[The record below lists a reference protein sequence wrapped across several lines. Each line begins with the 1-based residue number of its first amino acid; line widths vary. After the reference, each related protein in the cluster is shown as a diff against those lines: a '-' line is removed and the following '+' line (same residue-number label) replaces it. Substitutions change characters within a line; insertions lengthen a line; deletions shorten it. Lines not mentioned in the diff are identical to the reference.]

1 VSLGHPHDTDL
12 DSLFFGPDVHDSP
25 LIDPVYGVTIDTVN
39 GVGQDGWRW
48 VYYKAASGR
57 VPVREFID

>member
-1 VSLGHPHDTDL
+1 M
-12 DSLFFGPDVHDSP
+12 
-25 LIDPVYGVTIDTVN
+25 IDPVYGVTIDTVN